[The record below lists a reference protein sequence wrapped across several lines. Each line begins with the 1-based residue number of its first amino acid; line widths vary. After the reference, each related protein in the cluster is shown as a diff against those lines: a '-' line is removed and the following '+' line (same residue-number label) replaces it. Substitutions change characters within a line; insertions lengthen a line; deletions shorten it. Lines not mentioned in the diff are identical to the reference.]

1 MLDDEMGQ
9 GSPESISVVVL
20 GVVPPIR
27 KKISVLAGETEHLR
41 FGYVRPGHL

>member
-9 GSPESISVVVL
+9 GSPESISIVVL

-27 KKISVLAGETEHLR
+27 KKISVLVGGTEHLR
-41 FGYVRPGHL
+41 FGFVRPGHL